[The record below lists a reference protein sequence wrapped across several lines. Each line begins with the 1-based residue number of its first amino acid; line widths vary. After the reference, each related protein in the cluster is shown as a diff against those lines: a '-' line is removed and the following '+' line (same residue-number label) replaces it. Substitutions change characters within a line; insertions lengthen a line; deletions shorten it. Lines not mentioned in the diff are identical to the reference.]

1 MAESKLRLIFF
12 SALCAIFLSGCS
24 GFSRLP
30 EINFVGRN
38 REDVVRIFVQN
49 PEKSYDGKINLLIPS
64 SRYNPLNCNYNIY
77 FNTAA
82 DALADERIQNAP
94 AIGGYRT
101 ARLMAVPGGWDY
113 YEVVFGKNNIAISQK
128 ISTQFDGP

>member
-1 MAESKLRLIFF
+1 M
-12 SALCAIFLSGCS
+12 IFLTGCS

-38 REDVVRIFVQN
+38 REEVVRIFAQN
-49 PEKSYDGKINLLIPS
+49 PEKSYDGKINLLIPV
-64 SRYNPLNCNYNIY
+64 SRYNPLYCNGNVY
-77 FNTAA
+77 FNTAE
-82 DALADERIQNAP
+82 DALADERIQSAP

-101 ARLMAVPGGWDY
+101 ARMMAVPGGWDY

>member
-1 MAESKLRLIFF
+1 MAESKWRLILF

-38 REDVVRIFVQN
+38 REEVVRIFAQN
-49 PEKSYDGKINLLIPS
+49 PEKSYDGKINLKIPV
-64 SRYNPLNCNYNIY
+64 SRHNPFLCNGNLY

-82 DALADERIQNAP
+82 DALADEQIQNAP
-94 AIGGYRT
+94 AIGGYIT

-113 YEVVFGKNNIAISQK
+113 YVVAFDKNNIVVSQK
-128 ISTQFDGP
+128 ITAYFDGP

>member
-1 MAESKLRLIFF
+1 MKKSKLRTFIVTVFCI
-12 SALCAIFLSGCS
+12 AFLSGCA

-30 EINFVGRN
+30 EINFVGKN
-38 REDVVRIFVQN
+38 REEVVRIFAQN
-49 PEKSYDGKINLLIPS
+49 PEKSYDGKINLMIPVS
-64 SRYNPLNCNYNIY
+64 PHNPLDCNGNVY
-77 FNTAA
+77 FYTAA
-82 DALADERIQNAP
+82 DALADKRIKTAP

-113 YEVVFGKNNIAISQK
+113 YEVVFDKNNIAISQK

>member
-1 MAESKLRLIFF
+1 MKYCILTAFISFIV
-12 SALCAIFLSGCS
+12 FLTGCS

-30 EINFVGRN
+30 EINFVGKN
-38 REDVVRIFVQN
+38 REEVVRIFAQN
-49 PEKSYDGKINLLIPS
+49 PEKSYDGKTNLKIPS
-64 SRYNPLNCNYNIY
+64 SRYNPLNCDNNIY
-77 FNTAA
+77 FYAVA
-82 DALADERIQNAP
+82 DALADERIQNAL

>member
-1 MAESKLRLIFF
+1 M
-12 SALCAIFLSGCS
+12 IFLTGCS

-30 EINFVGRN
+30 EINFVGKN
-38 REDVVRIFVQN
+38 REEVVRIFASN
-49 PEKSYDGKINLLIPS
+49 PEKSYDGKINLLIPA
-64 SRYNPLNCNYNIY
+64 SRYNPLYCNGNVY
-77 FNTAA
+77 FNTAE
-82 DALADERIQNAP
+82 DALADERIQSAP

-101 ARLMAVPGGWDY
+101 ARMMAVPGGWDY

>member
-1 MAESKLRLIFF
+1 MVERKLRILIISVFYI
-12 SALCAIFLSGCS
+12 AFLSGCS

-30 EINFVGRN
+30 EINFVGKN
-38 REDVVRIFVQN
+38 REEVVRIFASN
-49 PEKSYDGKINLLIPS
+49 PEKSYDGKINLKIPS
-64 SRYNPLNCNYNIY
+64 SRYNPLNCDNNIY
-77 FNTAA
+77 FYTVA
-82 DALADERIQNAP
+82 DALADERIQNAL

-113 YEVVFGKNNIAISQK
+113 YEVVFDKNNIAISQK

>member
-1 MAESKLRLIFF
+1 MVESKWRLILF
-12 SALCAIFLSGCS
+12 SALCVIFLSGCS

-30 EINFVGRN
+30 EINFVGKN
-38 REDVVRIFVQN
+38 REEVVRIFAQN
-49 PEKSYDGKINLLIPS
+49 PKKSYDGKINLMIPV
-64 SRYNPLNCNYNIY
+64 SRHNPLDCNGNLY
-77 FNTAA
+77 FDTSEEAIV
-82 DALADERIQNAP
+82 DKQIQNAL

-113 YEVVFGKNNIAISQK
+113 YEVVFDKNNIAISQK

>member
-1 MAESKLRLIFF
+1 MAFISFIV
-12 SALCAIFLSGCS
+12 FLTGCS

-30 EINFVGRN
+30 EINFVGKN
-38 REDVVRIFVQN
+38 REEVVRIFAQN
-49 PEKSYDGKINLLIPS
+49 PEKSYNGKINLMIPS
-64 SRYNPLNCNYNIY
+64 SHYNPSNCDNNIY
-77 FNTAA
+77 FYTAA
-82 DALADERIQNAP
+82 DAL

-113 YEVVFGKNNIAISQK
+113 YEVVFDKNNIAISQK

>member
-1 MAESKLRLIFF
+1 MVESKWRLILF
-12 SALCAIFLSGCS
+12 SALCVIFLSGCS

-30 EINFVGRN
+30 EINFVGKN
-38 REDVVRIFVQN
+38 REEVVRIFAQN
-49 PEKSYDGKINLLIPS
+49 PEKSYDGKINLMIPV
-64 SRYNPLNCNYNIY
+64 SRHNPLDCNGNLY
-77 FNTAA
+77 FDTSEEAIVNKQIQK
-82 DALADERIQNAP
+82 AL

-113 YEVVFGKNNIAISQK
+113 YEVVFDKNNIAISQK

>member
-1 MAESKLRLIFF
+1 MAKSKLRTLIISVFCI
-12 SALCAIFLSGCS
+12 AFLSGCA

-30 EINFVGRN
+30 EINFVGKN
-38 REDVVRIFVQN
+38 REEVIRIFAQN
-49 PEKSYDGKINLLIPS
+49 PEKSYDGKINLMIPVS
-64 SRYNPLNCNYNIY
+64 PHNPLDCNGNVY

-82 DALADERIQNAP
+82 DALADKRIQNAP

-113 YEVVFGKNNIAISQK
+113 YEVVFDKNNIVVSQK
-128 ISTQFDGP
+128 ATTYFDGP

>member
-1 MAESKLRLIFF
+1 MAESKWRLILF

-38 REDVVRIFVQN
+38 REEVVRIFAQN
-49 PEKSYDGKINLLIPS
+49 PEKSYDGKINLKIPS
-64 SRYNPLNCNYNIY
+64 SRYNPLNCDNNIY
-77 FNTAA
+77 FYTAA

-113 YEVVFGKNNIAISQK
+113 YEVVFDKNNVAISQK